1 MVKRSSI
8 SLAQDRESS
17 PARTDVLTTMLR
29 HQLCVCSESMDGSS
43 VEYDDDDMLGFEFT
57 QSTDA
62 DAAAADV
69 MSCDNDDQSVLC

>member
-1 MVKRSSI
+1 
-8 SLAQDRESS
+8 
-17 PARTDVLTTMLR
+17 
-29 HQLCVCSESMDGSS
+29 MDGSS

-69 MSCDNDDQSVLC
+69 MSCDNDDQSVLCWLFRTHFIWHRDSRELH